1 MYHRLSSGMNSYWT
15 GSGHHDGHDLHMDNL
30 TGYPDEVLF
39 AIGEIAELAHWKA
52 QEKSKG
58 CLSVRELVRRGNILE
73 QKLHTST
80 EPVSFSEMDRAPL
93 HPSLPSE
100 AGVDFNAT
108 SPLLGAPSSS
118 SHAAQMTIPFP
129 SEEMRSVVGKIFRE
143 TALLFLHTVVSDWIP
158 GTYLEYS
165 RLRWGAHNYIYIG
178 VPEIKDTVENIIHL
192 FTQLPSSELDR
203 SLVFPLCLAGCLTDD
218 GDRRNFLKGRLQY
231 QDENIGNILQARGL
245 MEGVWRRRD
254 VTGGAV
260 NWREVIHNDGFNI
273 LLV

>member
-165 RLRWGAHNYIYIG
+165 CLRWGAHDYIYIG